1 MGEGV
6 RYRIRRCSSSRALN
20 YLQSRYTVI
29 HTCVQRIVCVSVCC
43 AFLSFSSLC
52 SFSSYI
58 FHFDPIMLKYNVMN
72 PVRVMDHLSAPRILY
87 VLIFLF
93 LSSFRWKMSSGAKR
107 ISTDVPPVFFF
118 SFPKKY
124 IQKETQTKIKKKKE
138 KLFSFSSVQTCCV
151 REIIFAS
158 YPCRLGAVL
167 KGKWHSVTKV
177 ASSFFSDHPIPI
189 SFSVFPAPPQR
200 EK

>member
-1 MGEGV
+1 M
-6 RYRIRRCSSSRALN
+6 
-20 YLQSRYTVI
+20 
-29 HTCVQRIVCVSVCC
+29 SVCC

-93 LSSFRWKMSSGAKR
+93 LSSFRWKMSPGAKR

-118 SFPKKY
+118 FSKK
-124 IQKETQTKIKKKKE
+124 IFKRNVDEDKEE
-138 KLFSFSSVQTCCV
+138 
-151 REIIFAS
+151 EEE
-158 YPCRLGAVL
+158 
-167 KGKWHSVTKV
+167 KGKTLLLFFGLDLLCTRDNICLLPVSPGRGVKRQM
-177 ASSFFSDHPIPI
+177 AQRDQSGLFFFSNHPIPI
-189 SFSVFPAPPQR
+189 SFSVFPAPP
-200 EK
+200 